1 MDVRRYG
8 ESTCRVLI
16 GRAESMANMNTL
28 QQMIF
33 PDENAPIHRKKS
45 VAAASVKSTKGTV
58 LGQKKKPGGAR
69 KALNDITN
77 KSGAHPKASSKNKQ
91 LVSAATALKGEIN
104 IAGEMFLHDHS
115 KCIKEQQ
122 SLWDDHF
129 SADILLHHDSSSV
142 KGKHLKY
149 DTEMMDGKN
158 NLTCEEPEEIPSP
171 KMTDWLKSSTPWRSP
186 VRHGSL
192 MMPSTPLAWRA
203 RILDT
208 AMTPDSL
215 SLQAYNTF
223 LQPLE
228 YSVTSTIEI

>member
-1 MDVRRYG
+1 
-8 ESTCRVLI
+8 
-16 GRAESMANMNTL
+16 MANMNTL

-45 VAAASVKSTKGTV
+45 VTAASVKSTKGTV
-58 LGQKKKPGGAR
+58 LGQKKPGGAR

-77 KSGAHPKASSKNKQ
+77 KSGVHPKASSKNKQ
-91 LVSAATALKGEIN
+91 LASAAKGEIN

-142 KGKHLKY
+142 KEKHLKY
-149 DTEMMDGKN
+149 DKDMMDGKN

-171 KMTDWLKSSTPWRSP
+171 KLTDWLKSSTPWRSP
-186 VRHGSL
+186 IRHGS
-192 MMPSTPLAWRA
+192 MVMPSTPLAWRF
-203 RILDT
+203 
-208 AMTPDSL
+208 DSDEFTL
-215 SLQAYNTF
+215 KEDF
-223 LQPLE
+223 DDFF
-228 YSVTSTIEI
+228 

>member
-8 ESTCRVLI
+8 ESTCRRQTFSTSLSQKKTHQETASSDL
-16 GRAESMANMNTL
+16 GFDYNRSSSMANMNTL

-58 LGQKKKPGGAR
+58 LGQKKKPVGAR

-91 LVSAATALKGEIN
+91 LASAAKGEIN

-142 KGKHLKY
+142 KGKHVKY

-171 KMTDWLKSSTPWRSP
+171 KLTDWLKSSTPWRSP

-192 MMPSTPLAWRA
+192 MMPSTPLAWRF
-203 RILDT
+203 
-208 AMTPDSL
+208 DSDEFTL
-215 SLQAYNTF
+215 KEDLF
-223 LQPLE
+223 
-228 YSVTSTIEI
+228 

>member
-1 MDVRRYG
+1 
-8 ESTCRVLI
+8 
-16 GRAESMANMNTL
+16 MANMNTL

-149 DTEMMDGKN
+149 DTEMVLDSSYSMCDSWVMRGFKYLHESFCWFQMDGKN

-192 MMPSTPLAWRA
+192 MMPSTPLAWRF
-203 RILDT
+203 
-208 AMTPDSL
+208 DSDEFTL
-215 SLQAYNTF
+215 KEDLF
-223 LQPLE
+223 
-228 YSVTSTIEI
+228 

>member
-33 PDENAPIHRKKS
+33 PDENAPIHRKSKS

-158 NLTCEEPEEIPSP
+158 NLTCEEPEELNSMALPSP
-171 KMTDWLKSSTPWRSP
+171 SWLFDDAFHSS
-186 VRHGSL
+186 G
-192 MMPSTPLAWRA
+192 LA
-203 RILDT
+203 
-208 AMTPDSL
+208 
-215 SLQAYNTF
+215 
-223 LQPLE
+223 
-228 YSVTSTIEI
+228 V